1 MILNFGEFI
10 CNPTLRIRHSG
21 HWNLVIKTEKW
32 RIMRLIGWDISQLTN
47 RKIPRN
53 FLCLRYFNFISFH
66 SSDFSCNPILR
77 IRHNGHWESLK
88 FSNQN

>member
-47 RKIPRN
+47 RKIPTN
-53 FLCLRYFNFISFH
+53 FLCLRYFNVIFH
-66 SSDFSCNPILR
+66 SAEFSCSPILR
-77 IRHNGHWESLK
+77 IRHSGHWESLE
-88 FSNQN
+88 FIYQN